1 MWHGGCHVELLLGNP
16 WFHSLEESNKFSFI
30 ATKLACKNDGG
41 GGSQGCVQVASA
53 DSCRKR
59 GIEADC
65 SRLKPGA
72 RGEHLTSQ
80 LSWAAVWLLVTCGSP
95 VYLVVNDE
103 LSHCVLWPLTIRL
116 VGSAVFSTWWVVLL
130 IGSWCYSREW
140 VWNLRAKLL
149 CCFREVKCKQGFTTG
164 IWYYLYNALGLT
176 VSMCISSLMV
186 SKSNG

>member
-1 MWHGGCHVELLLGNP
+1 M
-16 WFHSLEESNKFSFI
+16 
-30 ATKLACKNDGG
+30 T
-41 GGSQGCVQVASA
+41 SA

-65 SRLKPGA
+65 SRLKPRAG
-72 RGEHLTSQ
+72 GEHLTSQ
-80 LSWAAVWLLVTCGSP
+80 LSWAAAWLLVTCGSP
-95 VYLVVNDE
+95 VYLVVDE
-103 LSHCVLWPLTIRL
+103 LSPCVLWPLMIRL
-116 VGSAVFSTWWVVLL
+116 AGSVFFLFFLTWWVVLL

-149 CCFREVKCKQGFTTG
+149 YYFKEVKCKQGFTTG

-186 SKSNG
+186 SKSNGSFPE